1 MSWYR
6 IRNRINVVRLL
17 RMTNSEIQYRPETR
31 ILASDT
37 IKRLPVYVLKFV
49 SKFDLPATVFIIPF
63 LKKRHLQGRILR
75 AKKSWYSVLVISGEL
90 WL

>member
-1 MSWYR
+1 
-6 IRNRINVVRLL
+6 L
-17 RMTNSEIQYRPETR
+17 TNSEIQYRPETR

-63 LKKRHLQGRILR
+63 LKKRHPQGQNAPGKKILVFCPCHFR
-75 AKKSWYSVLVISGEL
+75 
-90 WL
+90 